1 MSRLIP
7 ESEFTCAVDALP
19 LVSIDLCIVCN
30 GLLLLGKRNNRPAK
44 GFLFTPGGRIRK
56 NEALN
61 SAFSRIAGEELGLEN
76 YLLSENML
84 MGVWDHFY
92 KDSAFS
98 DDVSTHYINLPY
110 LCEIQPQIKKKLL
123 LPKGR
128 DKQHSNWTWMDLET
142 ASKSNIVHK
151 YVRAYA
157 NWILNQKI
165 I

>member
-1 MSRLIP
+1 LIP

-30 GLLLLGKRNNRPAK
+30 GQLLLGKRNNRPAK

-61 SAFSRIAGEELGLEN
+61 SAFSRIASEELGLEN
-76 YLLSENML
+76 YSISQNML

-92 KDSAFS
+92 SDSAFNNN
-98 DDVSTHYINLPY
+98 VSTHYINLPY
-110 LCEIQPQIKKKLL
+110 LCEIQLKIKRKLL
-123 LPKGR
+123 LPEGK
-128 DKQHSNWTWMDLET
+128 DQQHSNWTWLDLET

-157 NWILNQKI
+157 RWILVQKI

>member
-1 MSRLIP
+1 MARLIP

-56 NEALN
+56 NQVLN

-76 YLLSENML
+76 YSLSQNRI

-92 KDSAFS
+92 NDSAFS

-110 LCEIQPQIKKKLL
+110 LCEIQPKMKKKLL
-123 LPKGR
+123 LPKGK
-128 DKQHSNWTWMDLET
+128 DQQHSNWTWLDLGT
-142 ASKSNIVHK
+142 ASQSNIVHK
-151 YVRAYA
+151 YVRVYA
-157 NWILNQKI
+157 NWILDQKI
-165 I
+165 M

>member
-1 MSRLIP
+1 MTKLIP

-76 YLLSENML
+76 YSLSQNML

-92 KDSAFS
+92 NDSAFS

-110 LCEIQPQIKKKLL
+110 LCEIQTKIKKKLL

-128 DKQHSNWTWMDLET
+128 DRQHAYWTWMDLET
-142 ASKSNIVHK
+142 ASQSNIVHK

-157 NWILNQKI
+157 NWILDQKI
-165 I
+165 M

>member
-1 MSRLIP
+1 LTRFIP
-7 ESEFTCAVDALP
+7 ESEFTNAVDNLP
-19 LVSIDLCIVCN
+19 LVSIDLCIVSD

-61 SAFSRIAGEELGLEN
+61 SALTRIGKDELGLVDDS
-76 YLLSENML
+76 LSSHTL

-92 KDSAFS
+92 SDSAYS
-98 DDVSTHYINLPY
+98 NDVSTHYVNLPY
-110 LCEIQPQIKKKLL
+110 LCEIQPKMKGTFL
-123 LPKGR
+123 LPRGK
-128 DKQHSNWTWMDLET
+128 DQQHCSWTWLDIKT
-142 ASKSNIVHK
+142 ASQSKLVHK

-157 NWILNQKI
+157 SWILDQKI